1 MNSEPRTPIVLLVED
16 DLLVRDAV
24 LAFLTEEGLD
34 VHAVEGGEEAL
45 ASLGT
50 HSLGLVLLDVGLPGI
65 SGFETLRRIRL
76 ASAVP
81 VIMLTAASDVADR
94 LEGFDLGA
102 DDYITKPV
110 VLQEL
115 VRRVRAV
122 LHRSHARRIEAA
134 APHLAPREELRGPG
148 GVRVDTAAHAVTV
161 GDIEVPLLG
170 KQYELLCWLLE
181 QRGRVATPDEVS
193 MAVWGYPTDG
203 AANYVEALISRVR
216 GKLAAAGAPDVIRT
230 VRGVGYAVT
239 LDDGAGS

>member
-1 MNSEPRTPIVLLVED
+1 MTAEARTPAIMLVED
-16 DLLVRDAV
+16 DPLVRDAV
-24 LAFLTEEGLD
+24 LSFLRGDGLE
-34 VHAVEGGEEAL
+34 VRPIAGGEEAL
-45 ASLGT
+45 AALGADT
-50 HSLGLVLLDVGLPGI
+50 LDLILLDVGLPGI

-76 ASAVP
+76 VSAVP
-81 VIMLTAASDVADR
+81 VIMLTAASDVSDR

-134 APHLAPREELRGPG
+134 APHLEAREELRGPG
-148 GVRVDTAAHAVTV
+148 GVRVDTAAHAVYV
-161 GDIEVPLLG
+161 GAAEVPLLG

-181 QRGRVATPDEVS
+181 QRGRVATADEVS

-216 GKLAAAGAPDVIRT
+216 SKLAAAGAADVIRT
-230 VRGVGYAVT
+230 VRGVGYSVS
-239 LDDGAGS
+239 LDEPRPS